1 MDKVVRVERGALAAQ
16 DDVVQALPAIF
27 ELSERLLEA
36 RGFIP
41 SHYKTSGEVAAAII
55 AGRELG
61 LPPMLALRSLY
72 VINGKVGLDASLQ
85 LALMKR
91 AGIKH
96 RWLADGSDRQTARLR
111 LEHNGEWHEQSFTYQ
126 EAEAMGLLKNAVWR
140 TSTAAMLRARCVSA
154 AGKAFC
160 PDIVTGVYVEDEIDN
175 MITNDNTYT
184 TSAAINEN
192 PPHEPAQA
200 STVVDA
206 PPASATPAQARPT
219 PRKGNPALD
228 GLMSAIVVI
237 GKDGLAPWH
246 EELDALQGITGA
258 QRTNAW
264 NAWGE
269 RCKDFKI
276 DPQAFSNQIRATRAN
291 QIDEAIP

>member
-1 MDKVVRVERGALAAQ
+1 MDKLARAERGALAG
-16 DDVVQALPAIF
+16 DDDIVQALPAIF
-27 ELSERLLEA
+27 ELSEKLLEA

-41 SHYKTSGEVAAAII
+41 THYKTSGEVAAAII

-96 RWLADGSDRQTARLR
+96 RWLADGSDRQRACLR
-111 LEHNGEWHEQSFTYQ
+111 LEHNGEWHEQAFTYQ

-175 MITNDNTYT
+175 MATNDNTYST
-184 TSAAINEN
+184 PLSVNDN
-192 PPHEPAQA
+192 SYSEPEQA
-200 STVVDA
+200 PTVVDA
-206 PPASATPAQARPT
+206 PPASAAPAQARPV
-219 PRKGNPALD
+219 RKGNPAYD
-228 GLMSAIVVI
+228 GLMSAITVI

-246 EELDALQGITGA
+246 EELDALQGITSA

-269 RCKDFKI
+269 RCKDFKLE
-276 DPQAFSNQIRATRAN
+276 PQAFSNQIRATRASN
-291 QIDEAIP
+291 VDEVIP